1 LPDWERESVT
11 SSQVDRNPSPAKRCS
26 AGRYGLVLDT
36 VAVTALLFSLTRF
49 ALALRVG
56 GEADWTVGTL
66 ARAAS
71 LGLL

>member
-1 LPDWERESVT
+1 
-11 SSQVDRNPSPAKRCS
+11 
-26 AGRYGLVLDT
+26 VLDT